1 MYERYYKTAGI
12 TLAVSSDL
20 PILGD
25 TFDPKFKEFE
35 VKAPGEDTVYLH
47 HHFHLMDMGTSEPGK
62 KVYEKPPWMI
72 YEGKNQ
78 FTYVWTSSDANTH
91 DLKRGAIFSKD
102 HTQGVIYND
111 ESNLNRYDSG
121 NIGALTLFP
130 TDQIL
135 IARLMGDRKGCVLH
149 SAGMIMNGNGL
160 IFAGHSDA
168 GKSTISLIMKNR
180 ATLLCDDR
188 NIIRRQ
194 GQGFRLYGTWSHGDV
209 DDVSSDSADVKAICF
224 LKQAK
229 ENRLVR
235 LEDKKIILKNRLA
248 CLVKPFVTAQWWNKT
263 LDVITEIVRQVPCY
277 ELCFDK
283 SGSVVTLLEDEFKL
297 NGTRIFT
304 EIHR

>member
-1 MYERYYKTAGI
+1 MCKHYYKTAGI
-12 TLAVSSDL
+12 TFAVSSDL

-47 HHFHLMDMGTSEPGK
+47 HHFHLLNMGNAEPGK

-72 YEGKNQ
+72 YEGKDH
-78 FTYVWTSSDANTH
+78 FTYVWTSSFANTNY
-91 DLKRGAIFSKD
+91 LKRGAVFSKD

-121 NIGALTLFP
+121 NVGALTLFP

-135 IARLMGDRKGCVLH
+135 IARLLADRKGCVLH

-160 IFAGHSDA
+160 VFAGHSDA

-194 GQGFRLYGTWSHGDV
+194 GQGFKLYGTWSHGDV
-209 DDVSSDSADVKAICF
+209 QEVSSDSADVKAICF
-224 LKQAK
+224 LKQARK
-229 ENRLVR
+229 NRLVR
-235 LEDKKIILKNRLA
+235 IEDEKLILSKLLA
-248 CLVKPFVTAQWWNKT
+248 CLVKSFVTAQWWNKT
-263 LDVITEIVRQVPCY
+263 LDVIQEIVRQVPCY

-283 SGSVVTLLEDEFKL
+283 SGKVAELLE
-297 NGTRIFT
+297 N
-304 EIHR
+304 EIN